1 MYFELLLIGIIIF
14 QQVLYTK
21 LSDKYEVILEKF
33 RMGRNKIITLQH
45 ELIVQKQQTEIEKGH
60 TQRLRESI
68 QIERENS
75 QKKEIEMKV
84 IHTRDTLE
92 DDYSRDR
99 KRKCKPIHFG
109 DDGLIEDDLKS
120 DPNYRK

>member
-45 ELIVQKQQTEIEKGH
+45 ELIVQNQQTEIEKGH

-68 QIERENS
+68 KIEREK
-75 QKKEIEMKV
+75 QKEIEMKV
-84 IHTRDTLE
+84 IHSSCDTLAN
-92 DDYSRDR
+92 DYPRDK

-109 DDGLIEDDLKS
+109 DDGLIEDDLKL
-120 DPNYRK
+120 DPNYKK